1 MIVIVSHEIMHYYSS
16 QSDEVKWFNTSEN
29 ILILHSLPC
38 SLVMRPRELAL
49 RLVMYIL
56 QT

>member
-1 MIVIVSHEIMHYYSS
+1 MIVSHEIMHYYSS